1 MKAKARPD
9 EILRQVEEDPGL
21 RNPSGLVLA
30 RMACIRWTCL
40 ALLVAAA
47 TAAEPYHIEFDVT
60 LVKARKPTPGKTGKF
75 VVEVHPD
82 WAPLGA
88 AFQGHQRRNLERRA
102 LLPRRACMV
111 QWGIPG
117 TPAVAAKWKED
128 KILDDPVTQSNKR
141 GTITFATSGK
151 NSRTTQV
158 FINFVDNANLDGMG
172 FAPFGKVIKGMD
184 VVDAI
189 HAGYG
194 EKPNQGQI
202 QAAGNTYLKNF
213 PYLSYINSA
222 KIVTSWRGRATCSRR
237 PSIPKVGVSISNTSY
252 KWGIL
257 EVHGEQG
264 QPGHV
269 VLYHTRYSFS
279 WSGVVS
285 ARLCHRGRARA
296 VISDITEITSAE
308 IIGLGY
314 GRPVV
319 ECAPRQVVIGPT
331 VATAIGAIIDD

>member
-1 MKAKARPD
+1 M
-9 EILRQVEEDPGL
+9 
-21 RNPSGLVLA
+21 
-30 RMACIRWTCL
+30 MACIRWTCL

-60 LVKARKPTPGKTGKF
+60 LVKARKPAPGKTGKF

-88 AFQGHQRRNLERRA
+88 ERFKEIINAEIWAGARFF
-102 LLPRRACMV
+102 RVVRGFMV

-117 TPAVAAKWKED
+117 DPSVSAKWKED
-128 KILDDPVTQSNKR
+128 KIMDDPVTQSNKR

-202 QAAGNTYLKNF
+202 QAAGNTYLKKQF
-213 PYLSYINSA
+213 PNLSYINSA
-222 KIVTSWRGRATCSRR
+222 
-237 PSIPKVGVSISNTSY
+237 
-252 KWGIL
+252 
-257 EVHGEQG
+257 
-264 QPGHV
+264 
-269 VLYHTRYSFS
+269 VLVEDS
-279 WSGVVS
+279 
-285 ARLCHRGRARA
+285 
-296 VISDITEITSAE
+296 E
-308 IIGLGY
+308 GLKD
-314 GRPVV
+314 
-319 ECAPRQVVIGPT
+319 EM
-331 VATAIGAIIDD
+331 

>member
-88 AFQGHQRRNLERRA
+88 QRFKEIINAEIWKDARFFRVVRGF
-102 LLPRRACMV
+102 MV

-117 TPAVAAKWKED
+117 DPAVAAKWKED

-172 FAPFGKVIKGMD
+172 FAPFGRVIKGMD
-184 VVDAI
+184 VVDRI
-189 HAGYG
+189 YAGHG
-194 EKPNQGQI
+194 ESPNQGQI
-202 QAAGNTYLKNF
+202 QAQGNTYLKKSF
-213 PYLSYINSA
+213 PELSYIKSVA
-222 KIVTSWRGRATCSRR
+222 L
-237 PSIPKVGVSISNTSY
+237 VGAAS
-252 KWGIL
+252 K
-257 EVHGEQG
+257 EEM
-264 QPGHV
+264 
-269 VLYHTRYSFS
+269 
-279 WSGVVS
+279 
-285 ARLCHRGRARA
+285 
-296 VISDITEITSAE
+296 
-308 IIGLGY
+308 
-314 GRPVV
+314 
-319 ECAPRQVVIGPT
+319 
-331 VATAIGAIIDD
+331 

>member
-1 MKAKARPD
+1 MRKLTP
-9 EILRQVEEDPGL
+9 
-21 RNPSGLVLA
+21 
-30 RMACIRWTCL
+30 L

-47 TAAEPYHIEFDVT
+47 TAAEPFRVEIEVT
-60 LVKARKPTPGKTGKF
+60 LEKARSPTKARVGKF

-88 AFQGHQRRNLERRA
+88 ERFKEIINAEIWAGARFF
-102 LLPRRACMV
+102 RVVRGFMV

-117 TPAVAAKWKED
+117 DPSVSAKWKED
-128 KILDDPVTQSNKR
+128 KIMDDPVTQSNKR

-202 QAAGNTYLKNF
+202 QAAGNTYLKKQF
-213 PYLSYINSA
+213 PNLSYINSA
-222 KIVTSWRGRATCSRR
+222 
-237 PSIPKVGVSISNTSY
+237 
-252 KWGIL
+252 
-257 EVHGEQG
+257 
-264 QPGHV
+264 
-269 VLYHTRYSFS
+269 VL
-279 WSGVVS
+279 VE
-285 ARLCHRGRARA
+285 
-296 VISDITEITSAE
+296 DAE
-308 IIGLGY
+308 GLKD
-314 GRPVV
+314 
-319 ECAPRQVVIGPT
+319 EM
-331 VATAIGAIIDD
+331 

>member
-1 MKAKARPD
+1 MAR
-9 EILRQVEEDPGL
+9 
-21 RNPSGLVLA
+21 
-30 RMACIRWTCL
+30 IRRL
-40 ALLVAAA
+40 LLLVAAA
-47 TAAEPYHIEFDVT
+47 AAMEQYNVEVDVT
-60 LVKARKPTPGKTGKF
+60 LSSGKTGKF

-88 AFQGHQRRNLERRA
+88 QRFKEIIHAEIWTGARFFRVVRGFVSGGQSSLPPRARVATSRDATRA
-102 LLPRRACMV
+102 LSLCARSLEPSDRRRSSSSPSALFLAFAQMV

-202 QAAGNTYLKNF
+202 QAAGNTYLKKQF
-213 PYLSYINSA
+213 PNLSYINSA
-222 KIVTSWRGRATCSRR
+222 
-237 PSIPKVGVSISNTSY
+237 
-252 KWGIL
+252 
-257 EVHGEQG
+257 
-264 QPGHV
+264 
-269 VLYHTRYSFS
+269 VLVEDS
-279 WSGVVS
+279 
-285 ARLCHRGRARA
+285 
-296 VISDITEITSAE
+296 E
-308 IIGLGY
+308 GLKD
-314 GRPVV
+314 
-319 ECAPRQVVIGPT
+319 EM
-331 VATAIGAIIDD
+331 